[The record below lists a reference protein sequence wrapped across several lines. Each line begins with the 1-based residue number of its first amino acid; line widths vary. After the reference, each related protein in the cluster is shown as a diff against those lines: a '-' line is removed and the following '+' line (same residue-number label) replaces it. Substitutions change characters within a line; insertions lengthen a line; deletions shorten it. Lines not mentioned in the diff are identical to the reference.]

1 MLFLIDK
8 PMAEIGFRTAKAAAD
23 PEIVLLQDGVFL
35 DPGKWLDTAGVP
47 VYAVERDLSVRGVTP
62 PEGVDPIPY
71 DELVDLV
78 FEQEVKSF
86 V

>member
-8 PMAEIGFRTAKAAAD
+8 PMAEIGFRTAKAAEN
-23 PEIVLLQDGVFL
+23 PEIVLIQDGVFL
-35 DPGKWLDTAGVP
+35 DPEEWLDTAGVP

-78 FEQEVKSF
+78 FDQEVKSF

>member
-8 PMAEIGFRTAKAAAD
+8 PMAEIGFRTAKAAEN
-23 PEIVLLQDGVFL
+23 PEIVLIQDGVFL
-35 DPGKWLDTAGVP
+35 DPTEWLDTAGVP